1 MSLTERR
8 YIFLTRWIV
17 NRYANTIFHVANSMH
32 RHWKNLVM
40 GEVFALNAARHRSGR
55 WPGAWVCAIL
65 CLAAA
70 CAWGQGAQG
79 IAMPLY
85 AGNVVPLH
93 DECGRLM
100 RGSPSAAGA
109 GLRPLVEVRY
119 AYTNRNVFGEVFAPG
134 TNGAASEV
142 YNPKV
147 STNAA
152 DAAGMGLNAST
163 ADSGLFCLVL
173 TKRPPA
179 GTRIF
184 ARAFNAPTAAEATF
198 YADSAPVEVKSNET
212 AVVFAFGAM
221 QALNAADSDG
231 DGLSDSHEAL
241 LGIDDRPTSDYDVD
255 GMSDYA
261 EWLAGTAPDDAT
273 SKLAFRLVAR
283 EPAAAPLDNGE
294 EAPRPVHVKWQ
305 SVPGKKYQLQYVPAL
320 TSTTGAPPAF
330 VTVAQP
336 DFITVPVLGDS
347 NGIVTAGAGEYEME
361 MWVDVEDRFT
371 GTFRVRLVPE

>member
-1 MSLTERR
+1 MDRAAAQTRAKMSAKQNHSGHPGRAA
-8 YIFLTRWIV
+8 I
-17 NRYANTIFHVANSMH
+17 AA
-32 RHWKNLVM
+32 
-40 GEVFALNAARHRSGR
+40 VF
-55 WPGAWVCAIL
+55 
-65 CLAAA
+65 CLSAA

-109 GLRPLVEVRY
+109 GSRPLVEVRY
-119 AYTNRNVFGEVFAPG
+119 AYTNRNVLGEIFAPG

-241 LGIDDRPTSDYDVD
+241 LGIDDRLTPDYDDD

-273 SKLAFRLVAR
+273 SLLAFRLVTR
-283 EPAAAPLDNGE
+283 EPAVAPLGNGE
-294 EAPRPVHVKWQ
+294 EAPRPVRVKWQ

-320 TSTTGAPPAF
+320 ANATGAPPAF
-330 VTVAQP
+330 VTVAPP
-336 DFITVPVLGDS
+336 DFITVPVLGDA
-347 NGIVTAGAGEYEME
+347 NGIVTAGPGEYEME
-361 MWVDVEDRFT
+361 MWVDVEERFT
-371 GTFRVRLVPE
+371 GTFRVRLVP